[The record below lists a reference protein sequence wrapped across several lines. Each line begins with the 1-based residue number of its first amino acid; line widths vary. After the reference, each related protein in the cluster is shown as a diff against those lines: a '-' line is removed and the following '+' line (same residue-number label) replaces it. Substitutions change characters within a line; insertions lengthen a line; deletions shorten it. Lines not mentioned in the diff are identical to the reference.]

1 MSVKSI
7 LTTSLFLL
15 AALPSQAEILWQ
27 DFSVTAL
34 KGNDYRVDFPKQTV
48 YTFEHVA
55 GTSWGDSFLF
65 ADHLRGSNGDRSNY
79 AEWSPRLSF
88 GKLSS
93 SELSY
98 GPIKDLLLASTIE
111 MSEFQTNYLYGIGL
125 DLAVPGFSFTQLNLY
140 RRQNEDLDDSWQAT
154 LVWGLPFTLFGQQWL
169 YDGFLDW
176 ASASKDQSA
185 QMNLTSQLK
194 WSLSPVFD
202 LKSPLY
208 LGIEYVYWL
217 NKYGIKSSSNFRT
230 DESNL
235 NLLLKWHF

>member
-1 MSVKSI
+1 MVLQSL
-7 LTTSLFLL
+7 LTTVLL
-15 AALPSQAEILWQ
+15 LTAALPAHAKVLWQ

-34 KGNDYRVDFPKQTV
+34 KGSNSRVDFPKRDI

-65 ADHLRGSNGDRSNY
+65 VDHLRGGNGDRSNY
-79 AEWSPRLSF
+79 AEWSPRLSI

-98 GPIKDLLLASTIE
+98 GPVKDVLIASTIE
-111 MSEFQTNYLYGIGL
+111 MSEFQTNYLYGLGF
-125 DLAVPGFSFTQLNLY
+125 DLAVPGLSFTQLNLY
-140 RRQNEDLDDSWQAT
+140 LRQNEDKDDSWQAT

-176 ASASKDQSA
+176 ASASRDQSA

-202 LKSPLY
+202 LESKLY
-208 LGIEYVYWL
+208 LGVEYVYWL
-217 NKYGIKSSSNFRT
+217 NKYGIKDSSSFRT
-230 DESNL
+230 DESNV
-235 NLLLKWHF
+235 NLLLKWYF